1 MNDIAT
7 GVRQVRIQ
15 LFGGF
20 RQHSERPELAVEVPP
35 SATVAALKS
44 AVAETFADN
53 PAAQDLL
60 NASAIA
66 TDRRVLDENERVPDD
81 EPLALLPPVCGG

>member
-1 MNDIAT
+1 MNDVAT

-35 SATVAALKS
+35 SATVAALKRE
-44 AVAETFADN
+44 VAKAFADN

-66 TDRRVLDENERVPDD
+66 TDRRVLADDERVPDD